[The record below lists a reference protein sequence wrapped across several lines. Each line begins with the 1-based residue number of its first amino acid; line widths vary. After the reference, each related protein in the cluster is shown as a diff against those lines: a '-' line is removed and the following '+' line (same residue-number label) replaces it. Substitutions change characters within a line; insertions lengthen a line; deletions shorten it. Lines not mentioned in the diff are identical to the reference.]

1 MSQEIG
7 KKIFNVQNPP
17 KTYLWPICSGFRT
30 FWDLQ
35 KWFWVLPQLNFGAKG
50 QESCQNGQFCI
61 FLISGLPKLQIT
73 FFMVQMCLDGF
84 IWRGLVHMKALKCR
98 RGQIWS
104 KQPVVMYL
112 KNQVWMDGMCLWG
125 PKSKNACQKFLSKPI
140 FSKGLH
146 I

>member
-1 MSQEIG
+1 MSQEMG
-7 KKIFNVQNPP
+7 KNFFNAQKPP

-35 KWFWVLPQLNFGAKG
+35 KWFWVLPQPNFGARG
-50 QESCQNGQFCI
+50 QESCQNGQICI

-84 IWRGLVHMKALKCR
+84 IWRGLVHIKALKCR

-104 KQPVVMYL
+104 NMPIVLCQKKQL
-112 KNQVWMDGMCLWG
+112 WREGRCLWG
-125 PKSKNACQKFLSKPI
+125 PISKMKCQKILPKPI
-140 FSKGLH
+140 FFKILY